1 LLLALAAAEPAR
13 SQSPKA
19 VQLQVRLAPDSAG
32 SGARAPIVRSQHL
45 LDDGRW
51 LSALRSGLPVRL
63 HYRVE
68 VWRSREGWF
77 DTFEREAEWDVVVHH
92 EPLLDQYTLLTI
104 VGARARE
111 RRYATLDAL
120 SAALAGRISVVT
132 GPSGAG
138 KSTLLN
144 RVQPGLRLRI
154 GEISAKGRRGKN
166 TTVSAVMLPLD
177 GGGYLVDTPG
187 FSEVGLWGIDPKQ
200 LDSCFPDFRPYLGEC
215 RYADCRH
222 RSEPGCRIHVAVAEG
237 AIGADRLVSYLVLL
251 EELEMAPEE
260 WE

>member
-1 LLLALAAAEPAR
+1 MLPLAGLLRRRFTPQVRAVVAGLLLALAPTEPAR
-13 SQSPKA
+13 SQSPAA

-77 DTFEREAEWDVVVHH
+77 DNFEREAAWDVVVHH
-92 EPLLDQYTLLTI
+92 EPLMDQYTLLTI

-120 SAALAGRISVVT
+120 SAALEFAYRVNVQPARPGRYYFAAALQI
-132 GPSGAG
+132 
-138 KSTLLN
+138 STLSDSDLDELQRFLEGDVGDVAQGKE
-144 RVQPGLRLRI
+144 RVGDALGRGETRLLLRLA
-154 GEISAKGRRGKN
+154 G
-166 TTVSAVMLPLD
+166 LPALRLE
-177 GGGYLVDTPG
+177 G
-187 FSEVGLWGIDPKQ
+187 
-200 LDSCFPDFRPYLGEC
+200 
-215 RYADCRH
+215 
-222 RSEPGCRIHVAVAEG
+222 RSESFTVR
-237 AIGADRLVSYLVLL
+237 
-251 EELEMAPEE
+251 
-260 WE
+260 